1 MNLLHIDSSVR
12 TTTSQSRKL
21 ASQFA
26 SQWQHFHPQA
36 TRTYRD
42 VNANPP
48 PHPTE
53 AYTVANYTPPDLRT
67 DAMRFAL
74 AESDA
79 LINELIAADLV
90 VFSIPM
96 YNFSIPSTFKAYIDN
111 LVRVGRTF
119 SVGADGQ
126 FEGLLKGKKVLIV
139 TTRGAMYGQ
148 GSPIAALD
156 YQVPYLRTVLGF
168 MGLDQIRFVNA
179 DGMDFGTPEYKVASL
194 ETAAKHLQ
202 ELAQQ
207 W

>member
-12 TTTSQSRKL
+12 VAASQSRKL
-21 ASQFA
+21 ANQFVGLWKQSNA
-26 SQWQHFHPQA
+26 QA
-36 TRTYRD
+36 TITYRD

-53 AYTVANYTPPDLRT
+53 AYTVANYTPADLRT
-67 DAMRFAL
+67 DAMKLAL
-74 AESDA
+74 ADSDA
-79 LINELIAADLV
+79 LIDELIAANMI

-119 SVGADGQ
+119 NVGADGQ
-126 FEGLLKGKKVLIV
+126 FVGLLKGKKVIII

-156 YQVPYLRTVLGF
+156 YQEPYLRTVLGF
-168 MGLDQIRFVNA
+168 MGLDQICFVNA
-179 DGMDFGTPEYKVASL
+179 DGMDFGTAQYKAASL
-194 ETAAKHLQ
+194 ETAAKDLK
-202 ELAQQ
+202 ELAQS
-207 W
+207 